1 MLVRIF
7 LPLSLPVLATIT
19 LWLVVGYWNT
29 YLSALLYLSTR
40 AKYTL
45 QLVLREIV
53 IADSLDQYLGIDP
66 VDNATRT
73 VTESIKYANIL
84 LTILPIMCVYPFL
97 QRFFMKG
104 VLLGAVKG

>member
-1 MLVRIF
+1 M
-7 LPLSLPVLATIT
+7 
-19 LWLVVGYWNT
+19 
-29 YLSALLYLSTR
+29 
-40 AKYTL
+40 
-45 QLVLREIV
+45 LREIV

>member
-1 MLVRIF
+1 M
-7 LPLSLPVLATIT
+7 
-19 LWLVVGYWNT
+19 
-29 YLSALLYLSTR
+29 
-40 AKYTL
+40 
-45 QLVLREIV
+45 
-53 IADSLDQYLGIDP
+53 
-66 VDNATRT
+66 DNATRT